1 MNKKWFQNQIIGK
14 WSPYSEAHVHGV
26 TNPILPRILFFGTK
40 KIYYFIKEHGIV
52 LQSIVYFPLK
62 QYRYLCYKLVKYH
75 LTELLYYFLGVV
87 LK

>member
-14 WSPYSEAHVHGV
+14 WSLYSEAHLHGV
-26 TNPILPRILFFGTK
+26 TNPFSKEFYSLEQK
-40 KIYYFIKEHGIV
+40 EIYYFIKEHGIV

-62 QYRYLCYKLVKYH
+62 QYQYLCHKLVKYH